1 MTVTSMI
8 SNDTPFLPPKVTDVP
23 KEILRN
29 FQHSKKVGNYLLGNT
44 LGEGSFAK
52 VKEALHIPTGE
63 RVAVKIIDKKKSRE
77 DSYVRKNL
85 RREGKILQM
94 VRHAHIVQLLE
105 IMETQNSYYL
115 VTELCRGGD
124 LMDYISQRRKLP
136 ESEVKKYI
144 RQIVSAVDY
153 LHRLGILHRDL
164 KIENLLLD
172 EFRDMKLIDF
182 GLSNCVKLVQTKDGP
197 RVQDFCVTQCG
208 SPAYAAPEL
217 LGRKKYGPQVDVW
230 SIGVNMYA
238 MLTGNLPFTVEP
250 FNIKALHT
258 KMLTGQMNPLPDA
271 VSRDCRDLI
280 KRLLNPD
287 PERRITVEEMLKHP
301 WIAEGPGCPLVRA
314 PCPNKVKADTIDN
327 SILRHMAEN
336 QGFRIGE
343 VVRYVTGNVPSSA
356 TAMYCLIHR
365 KLQKHYGNL
374 RASGKIAADNR
385 AMNRPNNI
393 IEARLSRPGTS
404 TKPQQTPHP
413 VTPHPGTPHPSPIA
427 QRHATTTVRPAVTT
441 HARSRDRAGS
451 QGDQDAES
459 LGDSSRGT
467 DDDKSEDTDDTF
479 SDILQTKVTT
489 PVMQIPRATL
499 TTKPQNKDGGDVH
512 RASTNLP
519 RVAKKYAVSNR
530 RNTAPNTTEIGE
542 SPENKPEMEQT
553 HKTRTEKRSA
563 TETSAEKED
572 IFRPRASTFPG
583 KIQRPTL
590 AINKLVKDKSDQV
603 MSNEKGKTENLSR
616 GRLYKSK
623 MDNHVT
629 REHVTSPTGHV
640 GKGSMYVREYVP
652 SPSPRQTG
660 TSQQLIQFRKHSGVQ
675 RRIAIAHKSRDADI
689 VGSHDSINEDEASS
703 HVGKSFTSRPAM
715 TNRFT
720 RVSKAHNHN
729 KVDRVVEFVTDISQ
743 PNTRPVS
750 SLNMPT
756 SNNFR
761 SATPILPSL
770 TPSFDSNR
778 R

>member
-115 VTELCRGGD
+115 VTELCRLYPPWTTYTD
-124 LMDYISQRRKLP
+124 
-136 ESEVKKYI
+136 SEF
-144 RQIVSAVDY
+144 S
-153 LHRLGILHRDL
+153 
-164 KIENLLLD
+164 
-172 EFRDMKLIDF
+172 IDF

-467 DDDKSEDTDDTF
+467 DDDKSGYLSTFKRRRILARRKDTDDTF

-729 KVDRVVEFVTDISQ
+729 KVD
-743 PNTRPVS
+743 
-750 SLNMPT
+750 
-756 SNNFR
+756 
-761 SATPILPSL
+761 
-770 TPSFDSNR
+770 
-778 R
+778 